1 MKEIKW
7 TLSFVRGKNAV
18 LLALIWLSGLACTVL
33 LTVEPRIISYVVDD
47 ILKPMFEDSSIATAE
62 VITQMVPLLLMAGGV
77 LLLRLILKT
86 WANIYRDEVAL
97 RAIVILRKELY
108 EKVGAQS
115 REFFMKNRSGDLIN
129 KCTGDLEMMR
139 HFISW
144 VSYNIFESALMVIV
158 VLTVFFS
165 ISWEFTLCLLFIS
178 PIAFVTAIRMGKI
191 VRPIFGNA
199 RAQLSRLNTLVQ
211 ENISGNRVV
220 RAFCREAFEI
230 EKFDKENEKYYELQ
244 LEGNRVWVKYAPIM
258 ETVANIMNTCAIL
271 IGALMVILDRIT
283 LGELYVFTSLSW
295 MLNMPMQQL
304 GFYINDLQ
312 RFLAS
317 AERVYELYHTDTT
330 IQSPEDGGTTEE
342 IHGEIT
348 LENVTLSYDNDT
360 VLDNINL
367 HIPAG
372 ATVGI
377 MGATGSG
384 KTTLL
389 NVITRFVDVTSG
401 RVLIDGVNVR
411 DYNLQHLRRNIGIAL
426 QDVFLFSDTAESNIA
441 YGVPDTSME
450 EVYRAAK
457 DADAD
462 SFVTKLPEGYD
473 TIVGERGMG
482 LSGGQKQRLA
492 LARALAMN
500 APILMLDDTTSA
512 VDLETEKYIQER
524 IAAREKQ
531 STKLIIAQRITA
543 VKNADFIIVLENG
556 RIKEQGTHRELLEKK
571 GYYYKIYRIQQGIAG
586 ADEIAAALEG
596 GAF

>member
-1 MKEIKW
+1 MRDVKW

-18 LLALIWLSGLACTVL
+18 LLALIWLSGIACTVL
-33 LTVEPRIISYVVDD
+33 VTIEPMIISHIVDD
-47 ILKPMFEDSSIATAE
+47 ILKPMFEDSSIATQD
-62 VITQMVPLLLMAGGV
+62 VIRQMVPLLCLAGGI
-77 LLLRLILKT
+77 LFLRLALKT

-97 RAIVILRKELY
+97 RGIVILRKELY
-108 EKVGAQS
+108 EKVGAQT

-144 VSYNIFESALMVIV
+144 VSYSIFESVLMVVV
-158 VLTVFFS
+158 VLIVFFS
-165 ISWEFTLCLLFIS
+165 ISWEFTFCLLAIS
-178 PIAFVTAIRMGKI
+178 PIAFVTAIHMGKV

-199 RAQLSRLNTLVQ
+199 RAQLSRLNTMVQ

-220 RAFCREAFEI
+220 RAFCREAFET

-244 LEGNRVWVKYAPIM
+244 LEGNRIWVKYAPIM

-271 IGALMVILDRIT
+271 IGAILVIFGRIS
-283 LGELYVFTSLSW
+283 LGELYIFTSLSW

-317 AERVYELYHTDTT
+317 CERVHELYDMDTS
-330 IQSPEDGGTTEE
+330 IKSPENGGSVQE
-342 IHGEIT
+342 IRGDIRIEGA
-348 LENVTLSYDNDT
+348 TLSYDGEK

-377 MGATGSG
+377 MGATGAG

-389 NVITRFVDVTSG
+389 NIITRFVDVTSG
-401 RVLIDGVNVR
+401 KVMIDGVDVR

-441 YGVPDTSME
+441 YGVPDASME
-450 EVYRAAK
+450 EVYRAAT

-462 SFVTKLPEGYD
+462 SFVRKLPEGYD

-531 STKLIIAQRITA
+531 STKLIVAQRITA
-543 VKNADFIIVLENG
+543 VKNADFIVILEDG
-556 RIKEQGTHRELLEKK
+556 KIKEQGTHSELLEQK
-571 GYYYKIYRIQQGIAG
+571 GYYYKIYRIQQGLAG
-586 ADEIAAALEG
+586 EEEIKAALEG

>member
-1 MKEIKW
+1 
-7 TLSFVRGKNAV
+7 
-18 LLALIWLSGLACTVL
+18 LLGLIWLSGLVVTTL
-33 LTVEPRIISYVVDD
+33 LTIEPMIISHIVDD
-47 ILKPMFEDSSIATAE
+47 ILKPMFDDSSIETEA
-62 VITQMVPLLLMAGGV
+62 VIKQIVPLLLMAGGV
-77 LLLRLILKT
+77 ILLRLIIKT

-97 RAIVILRKELY
+97 RGIVILRKELY
-108 EKVGAQS
+108 EKVGAQT

-144 VSYNIFESALMVIV
+144 VSYSIFECVLMVVV
-158 VLTVFFS
+158 VLIVFFS
-165 ISWEFTLCLLFIS
+165 ISWEFTLCLLAIS
-178 PIAFVTAIRMGKI
+178 PIAFITAIRMGKV

-199 RAQLSRLNTLVQ
+199 RAQLSRLNTMVQ

-220 RAFCREAFEI
+220 RAFCREAFEV

-258 ETVANIMNTCAIL
+258 ETVANIMNTCAVL
-271 IGALMVILDRIT
+271 IGAILVIFERIS
-283 LGELYVFTSLSW
+283 LGELYIFTSLSW
-295 MLNMPMQQL
+295 MLNQPMQQL
-304 GFYINDLQ
+304 GFFINDLQ
-312 RFLAS
+312 RFMAS
-317 AERVYELYHTDTT
+317 CERVHELYDMDTA
-330 IQSPEDGGTTEE
+330 IKSPENGGVTTE
-342 IHGEIT
+342 IRGDIT
-348 LENVTLSYDNDT
+348 IKNATLSYDGEK

-389 NVITRFVDVTSG
+389 NIITRFVDVTSG
-401 RVLIDGVNVR
+401 KVMIDGVDVR

-441 YGVPDTSME
+441 YGVPDASME

-462 SFVTKLPEGYD
+462 SFVSKLPEGYD

-531 STKLIIAQRITA
+531 STKLIVAQRITA
-543 VKNADFIIVLENG
+543 VKNADFILVLEDG
-556 RIKEQGTHRELLEKK
+556 KIKEQGTHTELLEKK
-571 GYYYKIYRIQQGIAG
+571 GYYYKIYRIQQGLAG
-586 ADEIAAALEG
+586 EEEIAAALEG